1 MAAKTRHTLRI
12 LGEVL
17 SQLLNV
23 PILSGAVATFCFF
36 VLPAHIPHRLSG
48 YVFTLV
54 FLSLIP
60 LCSLFFYIPI
70 KRAAQK
76 IDWSKIFQRQR
87 IASFVLMIISY
98 PIGFVILKVL
108 NGPKIFEVL
117 LATYTLVT
125 LLLILF
131 NLVIRYKASGHA
143 AGVAGPVTAMVY
155 LYGLVATPLI
165 LLIPL
170 VTAARLM
177 AKGHDFWQTIV
188 GASLSVSTT
197 IFVLAVYHFPV
208 FGGQVF

>member
-1 MAAKTRHTLRI
+1 MAEKTRRTMRI

-36 VLPAHIPHRLSG
+36 VLPAHVPHRVSS
-48 YVFTLV
+48 YVLTLV

-76 IDWSKIFQRQR
+76 IDWSKIFHRQR
-87 IASFVLMIISY
+87 IASFIFMIISY
-98 PIGFVILKVL
+98 PIGFIILKVL
-108 NGPKIFEVL
+108 KGPKIFEVL

-125 LLLILF
+125 VLLILF

-177 AKGHDFWQTIV
+177 AKGHDVWQTIV
-188 GASLSVSTT
+188 GASLSVGTT
-197 IFVLAVYHFPV
+197 IFVLAVYQFPI
-208 FGGQVF
+208 FAGQVF